1 MSVNWTFQMLLV
13 VENEPISRDAFRR
26 LLTKEGYE
34 VMEAA
39 DGVEALNM
47 LKTHRFD
54 LVITTLAM
62 PEMNGLTLIDRIRL
76 EWPHT
81 PILLVSAYLSPQG
94 AKAILGGQVEFLTKP
109 IDDSQFIATVN
120 RLVPRSA

>member
-1 MSVNWTFQMLLV
+1 MLLV

-34 VMEAA
+34 VMEAT
-39 DGVEALNM
+39 DGVEALNI
-47 LKTHRFD
+47 LKIHRFD

-62 PEMNGLTLIDRIRL
+62 PEMHGLTLIDRIRL

-109 IDDSQFIATVN
+109 IDDSQFLATVIASPPDQLKPVS
-120 RLVPRSA
+120 RP